1 VAADLPE
8 STLDMIPLGRHS
20 IRGSE
25 HPLVIFGASET
36 SLLRYEAPEGYSEV
50 VLSPLPVAAEPA

>member
-1 VAADLPE
+1 MAADLPE
-8 STLDMIPLGRHS
+8 STLDMIPLVRLS

-25 HPLVIFGASET
+25 HPLVIFGASEA